1 MIFLLSLFV
10 SRENIAWVM
19 RSRSHTLVLYMHIY
33 EKKTIINTRENKAS
47 SNIRPRP
54 WTKVSISKERKSKR
68 EQERRGEGKFK
79 ICIYTIVSFAWLD
92 HLHLSWSS
100 IVYFKHSYVSWRK
113 KSHPAGYNLSF
124 IDEKID
130 RIKRKKY
137 VYRLKKRKHQGV
149 VTLSICIHLPRDK
162 LTDRP
167 IWLCI
172 LFVLQRKSNLNCL
185 EISDQFSWIV
195 WGTKLHRCP
204 FDWSMNQMSMDCLI
218 GNFTFECSY
227 FFPFIFHR

>member
-68 EQERRGEGKFK
+68 EREKRREGKFK

-124 IDEKID
+124 IHSYEKID

-137 VYRLKKRKHQGV
+137 VYRLKKKASRRSHTIDMHTSPTRQVDRSSELIMHSLCSSEKIKSKV
-149 VTLSICIHLPRDK
+149 PRD
-162 LTDRP
+162 
-167 IWLCI
+167 IW
-172 LFVLQRKSNLNCL
+172 S
-185 EISDQFSWIV
+185 
-195 WGTKLHRCP
+195 
-204 FDWSMNQMSMDCLI
+204 
-218 GNFTFECSY
+218 
-227 FFPFIFHR
+227 IFLDSVRN